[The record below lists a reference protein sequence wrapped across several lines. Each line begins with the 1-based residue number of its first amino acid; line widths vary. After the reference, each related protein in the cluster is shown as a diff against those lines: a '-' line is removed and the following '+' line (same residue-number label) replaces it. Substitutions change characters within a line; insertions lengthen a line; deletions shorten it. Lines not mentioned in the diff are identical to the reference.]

1 MDVFTLLIIG
11 AVIIGYIGTLLF
23 KANQA
28 EATRTEHV
36 AILAGAGF
44 EDAQHRVRQQSSILL
59 YMLNYGVIAILVLF
73 PLMILLIAVATNSP
87 AFSDQVGGLGAN
99 FGPLDMTLAVSVMVI
114 GILMALI
121 SLATLHSAGFRMLI
135 SKVTSGGFNPLSQV
149 HIAGVGLMML
159 LLVITIGQL
168 AFLGGLSGLA
178 TQFEQVTV
186 GVQDLIFQMVLFIA
200 VAFLAIG
207 FAIRRNLTDSLQRLG
222 LRLPTLSDVAW
233 GVAVGLGLYGVLIVL
248 VTAWSALVPPEVM
261 AEQTAAS
268 ELLARSFNTLPLAFA
283 VAFTAAVGEEILFRG
298 ALQPIF
304 GLILSSV
311 YFVLV
316 HIQYTL
322 TPATLIILVVSLG
335 LGVLRKRQSTTAC
348 IIAHFVYNFV
358 QLALAVFAVQFLGGA
373 GT

>member
-11 AVIIGYIGTLLF
+11 AVIIGYIGLLLF

-28 EATRTEHV
+28 EAIRTQHV

-44 EDAQHRVRQQSSILL
+44 EDAQQRVRQQSSILL
-59 YMLNYGVIAILVLF
+59 YMLNYGVVAILILF
-73 PLMILLIAVATNSP
+73 PLMILLIAFATNSP
-87 AFSDQVGGLGAN
+87 TVAGQLGGLGDS
-99 FGPLDMTLAVSVMVI
+99 FGPLDMNLAITVMVI
-114 GILMALI
+114 GLLMALI
-121 SLATLHSAGFRMLI
+121 AVATMHSAGFRTLLARM
-135 SKVTSGGFNPLSQV
+135 TSGGFKPTSQV
-149 HIAGVGLMML
+149 HIAGVVLMML

-168 AFLGGLSGLA
+168 AFLGGLTGLA
-178 TQFEQVTV
+178 TQFEQVSV
-186 GVQDLIFQMVLFIA
+186 GVPDLIFQMVLFVV

-207 FAIRRNLTDSLQRLG
+207 FAIRRNLRDSLQRLG
-222 LRLPTLSDVAW
+222 LRWPTLSDVVW
-233 GVAVGLGLYGVLIVL
+233 GVGVGLGLYGVLIVL
-248 VTAWSALVPPEVM
+248 VTIWAAMVPPEVM

-283 VAFTAAVGEEILFRG
+283 VAITAGIGEEILFRG
-298 ALQPIF
+298 ALQPVF

-335 LGVLRKRQSTTAC
+335 LGVLRNRQSTTAC

-358 QLALAVFAVQFLGGA
+358 QLALAVLALQLIGGP